1 MKKTFKKLA
10 ASVMAV
16 TSLAVGMIG
25 ISANAATGTQNLQ
38 NYDSRY
44 IGGGAPGSA
53 SKTDVCEL
61 YATNAGYYGY
71 CSTLNITGTSGKVT
85 IYCSNYS
92 SNSLEIT
99 QPKKGGDLTISG
111 TLGDNALFPCSCYG
125 NHTVYS
131 TGYVKTKS

>member
-1 MKKTFKKLA
+1 MKNTFKKIS

-16 TSLAVGMIG
+16 ASLAVGMVG
-25 ISANAATGTQNLQ
+25 VSANAATGTQNYQ
-38 NYDSRY
+38 NYSSRY

-53 SKTDVCEL
+53 SYTDVCQL
-61 YATNAGYYGY
+61 YATSAGYYGY
-71 CSTLNITGTSGKVT
+71 CSTLDLTSTSGKVT

-99 QPKKGGDLTISG
+99 QPKKGGNLTISG
-111 TLGDNALFPCSCYG
+111 TLSGNALFPCSCYG